1 MRTVFILGLLI
12 AIAGAATYAIVFG
25 PDLGISSVS
34 TGPAPGTT
42 KTAAEDKQASGIPGI
57 SGTCASLGAES
68 SSCRQ
73 CLSMKLN
80 DCYGPPRPPSLIP
93 AFDCTT
99 LPDEEIPG
107 AVAKMEKAM
116 AAFKARADAK
126 WDKDTVVFQKIG
138 VTGRCGDDQSYLRD
152 RIKELDQTDLSDT
165 KDALDR
171 ATSCLREK
179 HKAAAKRMQSD
190 SHPVLRER
198 AWALGQ
204 GVIKM
209 SELVGDL
216 NTYAVTAS
224 QRLKDFRRHM
234 AVCGG

>member
-1 MRTVFILGLLI
+1 VRTTFILVLLV
-12 AIAGAATYAIVFG
+12 AVAGAATYAVVFG
-25 PDLGISSVS
+25 PDLGIPSIS

-42 KTAAEDKQASGIPGI
+42 KAAAEDRQASAVPGI
-57 SGTCASLGAES
+57 SGSCASLGAES
-68 SSCRQ
+68 SSCKQ

-93 AFDCTT
+93 TFDCAT
-99 LPDEEIPG
+99 LADEEIPG

-116 AAFKARADAK
+116 AALKARTDAK
-126 WDKDTVVFQKIG
+126 LDKDTVVFQKIG
-138 VTGRCGDDQSYLRD
+138 LTGRCGDDQSYLQD
-152 RIKELDQTDLSDT
+152 RIKELDQTDLTDT
-165 KDALDR
+165 KDALDK
-171 ATSCLREK
+171 AASCLREK
-179 HKAAAKRMQSD
+179 HKVAAKRMQSD

-204 GVIKM
+204 GAIKM
-209 SELVGDL
+209 SELVGEL
-216 NTYAVTAS
+216 NTYAVKAS